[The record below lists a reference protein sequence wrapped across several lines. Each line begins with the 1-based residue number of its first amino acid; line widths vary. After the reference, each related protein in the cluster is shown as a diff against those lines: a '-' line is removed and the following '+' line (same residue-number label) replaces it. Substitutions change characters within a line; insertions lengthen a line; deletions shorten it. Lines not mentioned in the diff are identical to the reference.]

1 MIQIELST
9 KRESRTLAKDLGN
22 KQVAKDYLP
31 LTEDIKMKDEKTLK
45 KTDKVTTGRLTF
57 KD

>member
-1 MIQIELST
+1 MPSVNNPDPDFTACKYPIQS
-9 KRESRTLAKDLGN
+9 
-22 KQVAKDYLP
+22 
-31 LTEDIKMKDEKTLK
+31 KDEKTLK